1 MTGRAFCQLLAFL
14 VLSGALVC
22 ISRASLRAP
31 RSHGFYR
38 FFAWELMLVMGL
50 LNISAWLHAPFS
62 WHQLISWF
70 LLLACIIP
78 LILGA
83 RSLIREGEPVARRE
97 TEPHL
102 LAFEKTSSL
111 VTSGIYRYIR
121 HPLYSSLLFL
131 TWGIFF
137 KAPTW
142 YCMILGLGA
151 TLFLVATARADEAEC
166 IRFFGQSYR
175 DYMKRSRRFV
185 PFLF

>member
-1 MTGRAFCQLLAFL
+1 MFKLFAFL
-14 VLSGALVC
+14 VVSAGLIY

-38 FFAWELMLVMGL
+38 FFAWEFIVALFL
-50 LNISAWLHAPFS
+50 LNVDVWFQTPFAWY
-62 WHQLISWF
+62 QLVSWF
-70 LLLACIIP
+70 LLLVCLVP
-78 LILGA
+78 LILG
-83 RSLIREGEPVARRE
+83 IRALTSRGKPVARRE
-97 TEPHL
+97 AEPQL

-137 KAPTW
+137 KVPTW
-142 YCMILGLGA
+142 LGLILALAA
-151 TLFLVATARADEAEC
+151 TLFLIATARADEAEC
-166 IRFFGQSYR
+166 MHFFGTPYQE
-175 DYMKRSRRFV
+175 YMKRSKRFV